1 MSLDETIDRL
11 VGREGK
17 YSDHPADTGKATM
30 WGVTEAVARRNGY
43 TGPMQTMPRATAV
56 AIYKSIYWHV
66 PHFDVVAD
74 ASPKIA
80 EEMLDT
86 GVNQGVS
93 WPGRYLQRALNV
105 LNKGESLFP
114 DLKVDGDVGGRT
126 IEALRA
132 FLAARGTDGETVL
145 LRMLNAQQAVR
156 YMEIAEG
163 NETSEAFT
171 FGWVLQRVGDL
182 G

>member
-1 MSLDETIDRL
+1 MKLDEAIDKL

-17 YSDHPADTGKATM
+17 YSDHPADKGGPTM
-30 WGVTEAVARRNGY
+30 FGVTEAVARRNGY
-43 TGPMQTMPRATAV
+43 TGPMQDMPRATAV
-56 AIYKSIYWHV
+56 AIYKSIYWHA

-86 GVNQGVS
+86 GVNQGVM

-114 DLKVDGDVGGRT
+114 DLKVDGTVGGQT
-126 IEALRA
+126 INALRA

-163 NETSEAFT
+163 DETQEAFA